1 MEADK
6 VVVAVGVEPNTSIAK
21 SSGLEVDNVI
31 GGFLVNSEMEARS
44 NLYIV
49 SIISK
54 PLYGVF

>member
-1 MEADK
+1 M
-6 VVVAVGVEPNTSIAK
+6 VVAVGVEPNTGIAK

-49 SIISK
+49 SI
-54 PLYGVF
+54 L